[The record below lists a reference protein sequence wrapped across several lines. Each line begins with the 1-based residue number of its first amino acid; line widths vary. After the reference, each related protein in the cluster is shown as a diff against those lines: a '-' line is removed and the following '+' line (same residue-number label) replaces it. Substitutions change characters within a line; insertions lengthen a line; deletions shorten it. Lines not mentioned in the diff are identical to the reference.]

1 MDWIDSGFITGAA
14 DESAGSNR
22 PQKPVWTVTA
32 LNTYVSGLLD
42 KDVRLRSIDV
52 SGEISGFKCYNK
64 SGHLYFSVKDESSA
78 VPCVM
83 FRSSAERLRFA
94 PKDGM
99 SVVLH
104 GSPSLYTRDGK
115 FQFYVTSMHE
125 AGEGE
130 LFRRFLELKSKLE
143 AEGLFSRK
151 RTLPFMP
158 KCIGIVTSE
167 SGAALHDIITV
178 ARRRFPL
185 MNFIFA
191 HANVQGKDAP
201 QSLIAALRL
210 LNETKKPDVIII
222 GRGGGSFEDLNCF
235 NDEGLA
241 RAIYS
246 SEIPVVSAV
255 GHEIDYT
262 IADFAADC
270 RAATPSAAA
279 EICVPEFDSLKNM
292 LLRQRETMHKASDDM
307 LTAAKMRIDAC
318 LKSRTLTSPLRVTE
332 LKRRSVQE
340 KTDLLRRIVSGI
352 VNNAGM
358 RIDSAAQRLSSLNPN
373 GILRRGYAILNDA
386 DGKTVDSIKNV
397 RIGQELTVALF
408 GGVLK
413 VAVTG
418 IQPVLNEKHTTE
430 NG

>member
-158 KCIGIVTSE
+158 KCIGIITSE

-178 ARRRFPL
+178 ARHRFPL

-262 IADFAADC
+262 IADFVADC

-292 LLRQRETMHKASDDM
+292 LLRQRETMHEAAEDV
-307 LTAAKMRIDAC
+307 LTDEMKQW
-318 LKSRTLTSPLRVTE
+318 S
-332 LKRRSVQE
+332 
-340 KTDLLRRIVSGI
+340 
-352 VNNAGM
+352 
-358 RIDSAAQRLSSLNPN
+358 
-373 GILRRGYAILNDA
+373 
-386 DGKTVDSIKNV
+386 
-397 RIGQELTVALF
+397 
-408 GGVLK
+408 
-413 VAVTG
+413 
-418 IQPVLNEKHTTE
+418 
-430 NG
+430 

>member
-158 KCIGIVTSE
+158 KCIGIITSE

-185 MNFIFA
+185 MNFTFA

-222 GRGGGSFEDLNCF
+222 GRGGGSIEDLWAF
-235 NDEGLA
+235 NDENLA
-241 RAIYS
+241 YAIYNCK
-246 SEIPVVSAV
+246 IPVISAV
-255 GHEIDYT
+255 GHETDFT
-262 IADFAADC
+262 ICDFVSDL
-270 RAATPSAAA
+270 RAPTPSAAA
-279 EICVPEFDSLKNM
+279 ELAVPDTAELVDYYKSQKQYVSSMATLK
-292 LLRQRETMHKASDDM
+292 LRQEYNALTELKTRLSVVSPQQRIFEYEKTLELCKTKIQHFVQETINKKAADITK
-307 LTAAKMRIDAC
+307 TAAK
-318 LKSRTLTSPLRVTE
+318 LE
-332 LKRRSVQE
+332 
-340 KTDLLRRIVSGI
+340 G
-352 VNNAGM
+352 
-358 RIDSAAQRLSSLNPN
+358 LNPVK
-373 GILRRGYAILNDA
+373 ILSRGYSIAEK
-386 DGKTVDSIKNV
+386 DGKTVNSAKMLKSGDEFTLRFSDGEIK
-397 RIGQELTVALF
+397 A
-408 GGVLK
+408 K
-413 VAVTG
+413 ATG
-418 IQPVLNEKHTTE
+418 E
-430 NG
+430 

>member
-42 KDVRLRSIDV
+42 KDVRLLLQLMFRAKYPDLNATINPD
-52 SGEISGFKCYNK
+52 
-64 SGHLYFSVKDESSA
+64 HLYFSVKDESSA

-158 KCIGIVTSE
+158 KCIE
-167 SGAALHDIITV
+167 S
-178 ARRRFPL
+178 
-185 MNFIFA
+185 
-191 HANVQGKDAP
+191 
-201 QSLIAALRL
+201 
-210 LNETKKPDVIII
+210 
-222 GRGGGSFEDLNCF
+222 
-235 NDEGLA
+235 
-241 RAIYS
+241 
-246 SEIPVVSAV
+246 
-255 GHEIDYT
+255 
-262 IADFAADC
+262 
-270 RAATPSAAA
+270 
-279 EICVPEFDSLKNM
+279 
-292 LLRQRETMHKASDDM
+292 
-307 LTAAKMRIDAC
+307 
-318 LKSRTLTSPLRVTE
+318 
-332 LKRRSVQE
+332 
-340 KTDLLRRIVSGI
+340 
-352 VNNAGM
+352 
-358 RIDSAAQRLSSLNPN
+358 
-373 GILRRGYAILNDA
+373 
-386 DGKTVDSIKNV
+386 
-397 RIGQELTVALF
+397 
-408 GGVLK
+408 
-413 VAVTG
+413 
-418 IQPVLNEKHTTE
+418 
-430 NG
+430 

>member
-158 KCIGIVTSE
+158 KCIGIITSE

-262 IADFAADC
+262 IADFVADL
-270 RAATPSAAA
+270 RAPTPSAAA
-279 EICVPEFDSLKNM
+279 EIAVPSMIELRNRINTDKNRISQNIVKRIESCKLLLKRFKMRTPKDRIDDYYLKIDSLVKSMDNCIKM
-292 LLRQRETMHKASDDM
+292 KTMSLRRQLAEQ
-307 LTAAKMRIDAC
+307 AAKLDA
-318 LKSRTLTSPLRVTE
+318 LSPLQT
-332 LKRRSVQE
+332 
-340 KTDLLRRIVSGI
+340 
-352 VNNAGM
+352 
-358 RIDSAAQRLSSLNPN
+358 LS
-373 GILRRGYAILNDA
+373 RGYSIPTKEDGTVIRSANDMEKGMEFTLRMK
-386 DGKTVDSIKNV
+386 DGQTNCVVK
-397 RIGQELTVALF
+397 GE
-408 GGVLK
+408 
-413 VAVTG
+413 
-418 IQPVLNEKHTTE
+418 
-430 NG
+430 

>member
-1 MDWIDSGFITGAA
+1 MDWIDSGFIAGAA

-32 LNTYVSGLLD
+32 LNTYVGGLLD

-115 FQFYVTSMHE
+115 FQFYVTSMYE

-158 KCIGIVTSE
+158 KCIGIITSE

-292 LLRQRETMHKASDDM
+292 LLRQRETMHEAAEDV
-307 LTAAKMRIDAC
+307 LTAAKMRIDSC
-318 LKSRTLTSPLRVTE
+318 LKSSALTSPLRVTE
-332 LKRRSVQE
+332 LKRRSVKE
-340 KTDLLRRIVSGI
+340 KTDLLRRI
-352 VNNAGM
+352 AGM
-358 RIDSAAQRLSSLNPN
+358 RIDSAAQRLSALNPN

-386 DGKTVDSIKNV
+386 EGKTVDSIKNIS
-397 RIGQELTVALF
+397 IGQELTVSLF
-408 GGVLK
+408 GGTLK

>member
-83 FRSSAERLRFA
+83 FRSSAERLRFV

-158 KCIGIVTSE
+158 KCIGIITSE

-191 HANVQGKDAP
+191 RANVQGKDAP

-210 LNETKKPDVIII
+210 LNETK
-222 GRGGGSFEDLNCF
+222 
-235 NDEGLA
+235 
-241 RAIYS
+241 
-246 SEIPVVSAV
+246 
-255 GHEIDYT
+255 
-262 IADFAADC
+262 
-270 RAATPSAAA
+270 
-279 EICVPEFDSLKNM
+279 SLM
-292 LLRQRETMHKASDDM
+292 LS
-307 LTAAKMRIDAC
+307 
-318 LKSRTLTSPLRVTE
+318 
-332 LKRRSVQE
+332 
-340 KTDLLRRIVSGI
+340 
-352 VNNAGM
+352 
-358 RIDSAAQRLSSLNPN
+358 
-373 GILRRGYAILNDA
+373 
-386 DGKTVDSIKNV
+386 
-397 RIGQELTVALF
+397 
-408 GGVLK
+408 
-413 VAVTG
+413 
-418 IQPVLNEKHTTE
+418 
-430 NG
+430 

>member
-158 KCIGIVTSE
+158 KCIGIITSE

-262 IADFAADC
+262 IADFVADC

-279 EICVPEFDSLKNM
+279 KFVFRNLI
-292 LLRQRETMHKASDDM
+292 H
-307 LTAAKMRIDAC
+307 
-318 LKSRTLTSPLRVTE
+318 
-332 LKRRSVQE
+332 
-340 KTDLLRRIVSGI
+340 
-352 VNNAGM
+352 
-358 RIDSAAQRLSSLNPN
+358 
-373 GILRRGYAILNDA
+373 
-386 DGKTVDSIKNV
+386 
-397 RIGQELTVALF
+397 
-408 GGVLK
+408 
-413 VAVTG
+413 
-418 IQPVLNEKHTTE
+418 
-430 NG
+430 